1 MIQINL
7 LTDRNNLIDIENK
20 VMDVVIM
27 IRKLR
32 FCCLFLGVDVVGLWP
47 PPMQLSWQKSDD
59 YFLDFFLY
67 RSEATELEQ
76 GPS

>member
-32 FCCLFLGVDVVGLWP
+32 FCCLFLGVDVVGL
-47 PPMQLSWQKSDD
+47 
-59 YFLDFFLY
+59 
-67 RSEATELEQ
+67 
-76 GPS
+76 